1 MALIKCPECGQEI
14 SDQATSCPNCGCPM
28 KENEEATEIVELIEE
43 KNIKKQ
49 RRQNRVLVIGIIVVA
64 ILVAVGITSK
74 ISQSAKS
81 DHGLFHYYQWGTP
94 TYELSEKIRKE
105 TGETPIVDPK
115 GNIYAASTEN
125 FNGIEGVEGM
135 PVYITESGY
144 LTEVKVFLSFDTNQY
159 TNDDVFDK
167 VDKQLTKQYGE
178 GEFYQSGNIQ
188 FNFKKDW
195 TTENGF
201 VYLLNYKDGVIMI
214 DYASSAAYYSD

>member
-14 SDQATSCPNCGCPM
+14 SDQATSCPNCVCPM

-49 RRQNRVLVIGIIVVA
+49 RRQNKVLVIGIIVVA

-105 TGETPIVDPK
+105 TGETPIVDPN
-115 GNIYAASTEN
+115 GNIYAASIED

-195 TTENGF
+195 STENGF
-201 VYLLNYKDGVIMI
+201 VYLRNYKDGVIMI

>member
-1 MALIKCPECGQEI
+1 MALVKCQECGQEI

-28 KENEEATEIVELIEE
+28 KENKEAAEIVELIEE

-49 RRQNRVLVIGIIVVA
+49 RRRNRVLVIGIIVVA
-64 ILVAVGITSK
+64 ILVAVGVTNK

-144 LTEVKVFLSFDTNQY
+144 LTEVKVFLSFDTDQY
-159 TNDDVFDK
+159 TNDEVFDK
-167 VDKQLTKQYGE
+167 LDKQLTKQYGE

-195 TTENGF
+195 STENGF